1 VKRTVVPA
9 LLSLAALA
17 VLGGVL
23 VFSLHGKATRQPS
36 AAPAPPADAA
46 ETIFLAATAVHLCNV
61 GRTVYDD
68 PAALAKAYQS
78 APTYPGL
85 DSAQVAT
92 LTERLHSDPTLSAR
106 LTRQLQATCHAR

>member
-1 VKRTVVPA
+1 MKRTVVPV
-9 LLSLAALA
+9 LLSLLALA

-36 AAPAPPADAA
+36 AAPASPLDAA
-46 ETIFLAATAVHLCNV
+46 ESIFLAATAAHLCNV
-61 GRTVYDD
+61 GQTVYDD
-68 PAALAKAYQS
+68 PAALAKAYRS

-85 DSAQVAT
+85 DSGQVAE

-106 LTRQLQATCHAR
+106 LTRQLQVTCKAR